1 MAKVSKVKQLSFTMA
16 NKVGLM
22 AEISSAVAEA
32 GVNIEALCAYE
43 WEDEAYFMMITD
55 NPAKAKRVI
64 SRMEPEDLE
73 SEDVIALEV
82 PNRVGELQKAC
93 RKIADAGI
101 DIYYLY
107 ASPSRAK
114 TATLILKTDN
124 DRKALKALS

>member
-1 MAKVSKVKQLSFTMA
+1 MA